1 MQLLLTIVG
10 ILLPILSQIF
20 WERVDVEE
28 GRLLSAQESIPD
40 HYYAAFEIVKEN
52 PSEMMVR

>member
-1 MQLLLTIVG
+1 V
-10 ILLPILSQIF
+10 
-20 WERVDVEE
+20 VEE
-28 GRLLSAQESIPD
+28 RWLSAQESILD